1 MPYGWEGNRRPGVA
15 LAGME
20 FGSEHPAYTLV
31 DLMRYGTLHLFHIVN
46 WPVALRADDVT

>member
-20 FGSEHPAYTLV
+20 FGSEHPAYTPRRPHEV
-31 DLMRYGTLHLFHIVN
+31 RHTS
-46 WPVALRADDVT
+46 PVSHC